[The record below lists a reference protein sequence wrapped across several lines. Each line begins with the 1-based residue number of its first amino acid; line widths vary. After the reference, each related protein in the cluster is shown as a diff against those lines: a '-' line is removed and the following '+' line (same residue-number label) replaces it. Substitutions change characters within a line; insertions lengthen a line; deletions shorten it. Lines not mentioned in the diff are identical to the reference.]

1 MEGINSQ
8 KLPWTAALKAEHEG
22 RRVRDF
28 GLGHIPLQQPALR
41 KAAATSNQQ
50 GVPERRLLAASATT
64 AFTSTAGSQTAHV
77 ATSSASQQASP
88 TASQNTSVAHR
99 PSSSA
104 ALSSAT
110 RAPTSTTRVSS
121 STSVHSTTKLVTT
134 SRAPT
139 TTKKPTTTTR
149 KPATTSAR
157 ATTTAPAPHNYTV
170 PVAYDARDISQ
181 GQVACKAYT
190 VLDQGSCD
198 SCYAFAT
205 AVAFSARLCRFNPTS
220 LGNAIVSP
228 QQIMDCTSGCNGG
241 NQVGAFQAI
250 LDDGNVELWCDP
262 YTQTQQTCGSFCAT
276 GNTYTGVQGS
286 LLQLGGAGPAGV
298 LQMQY
303 ELVRGGPGAVAFTVM
318 NDFFSYASGVYTP
331 SAGTTSVGGHM
342 VALIGWGED
351 NGVPYW
357 LCQNSWGASF
367 GEAGFFRILRG
378 SDTCGIE
385 SSGLTVLRPAAPT
398 ACPNAKCADGS
409 VTLADCTCRCDNGKT
424 GPDCS
429 VCALKCLN
437 GGVLD
442 SECTQCTCPFG
453 FTGSQCEAGY
463 AAAPLATC
471 AGDATPI
478 TVSYTFGDGAPPPTQ
493 ATLVGVYQLGEQN
506 PYLYLTSSYVCSP
519 TYNASI
525 HGGLCPATGTITI
538 PNPGAAGSYQI
549 AVAPWVPGY
558 QW

>member
-1 MEGINSQ
+1 M
-8 KLPWTAALKAEHEG
+8 LPWTAALKRAHEG

-28 GLGHIPLQQPALR
+28 GLGYTPFGGAALR
-41 KAAATSNQQ
+41 RSAAAAGNQIKA
-50 GVPERRLLAASATT
+50 PTNERRQLEASATT
-64 AFTSTAGSQTAHV
+64 TGAPTTGPATAHI
-77 ATSSASQQASP
+77 ASTSQQASSP
-88 TASQNTSVAHR
+88 TRFNTSHR
-99 PSSSA
+99 PFSSTTV
-104 ALSSAT
+104 SSAT
-110 RAPTSTTRVSS
+110 KPASSTTHARSSTSTQAATKSVTISHSPTTTKNPTTTSTTR
-121 STSVHSTTKLVTT
+121 K
-134 SRAPT
+134 A
-139 TTKKPTTTTR
+139 
-149 KPATTSAR
+149 ATTSAR
-157 ATTTAPAPHNYTV
+157 VTTTAPTPQNYTV
-170 PVAYDARDISQ
+170 PAAYDARDTSP

-198 SCYAFAT
+198 SCYAFAAAT
-205 AVAFSARLCRFNPTS
+205 AFSARLCRFNPTS
-220 LGNAIVSP
+220 LGNAVVSP
-228 QQIMDCTSGCNGG
+228 QEIMDCTSGCNGG
-241 NQVGAFQAI
+241 NQVGAFEAI
-250 LDDGNVELWCDP
+250 LDNGNVELWCDP
-262 YTQTQQTCGSFCAT
+262 YTQTQQACGSFCAT

-378 SDTCGIE
+378 NDTCGIE

-478 TVSYTFGDGAPPPTQ
+478 TVSYTFGGGAVPPTQ
-493 ATLVGVYQLGEQN
+493 ATMVAVYPLGEQD
-506 PYLYLTSSYVCSP
+506 PYLYLTSGFVCGP
-519 TYNASI
+519 AYNASV

-538 PNPGAAGSYQI
+538 PNPGVAGDYQI